1 VVAGI
6 GPGNPRFLTREVKD
20 AIENFEKVVAF
31 GRVSNSL
38 GHIRKDFIRIEK
50 IAHIDKLLEE
60 YEDILILASG
70 DPCFYGIVEYLK
82 RENIKIEKILP
93 GLSSFQ
99 YMMAKLGITW
109 QGANFLS
116 LHGRKGKLESVKNYK
131 LSIILTDKDN
141 TPSRISK
148 SLYEMGVKGRIYV
161 GFNLSY
167 EDERIIKAEIGK
179 KIDDI
184 TPLAVVVIENEMD

>member
-1 VVAGI
+1 MVAGV
-6 GPGNPRFLTREVKD
+6 GPGNPKFLTWEVKN

-99 YMMAKLGITW
+99 YMMAKLGTSW
-109 QGANFLS
+109 QNANFLS
-116 LHGRKGKLESVKNYK
+116 LHGRKEGLETVKNYK

>member
-1 VVAGI
+1 MVAGV
-6 GPGNPRFLTREVKD
+6 GPGNPKFLTWEVKN

-99 YMMAKLGITW
+99 YMMAKLGTSW
-109 QGANFLS
+109 QNANFLS
-116 LHGRKGKLESVKNYK
+116 LHGRKEGLETVQDYK

-141 TPSRISK
+141 TPSNISK
-148 SLYEMGVKGRIYV
+148 SLYEMGVKGRIFA

-167 EDERIIKAEIGK
+167 EDERIINVNIGER
-179 KIDDI
+179 IEDI
-184 TPLAVVVIENEMD
+184 SSLAVVVIENEMD